1 MHSNPLLFNM
11 EDNCIVFQIVQIVLL
26 LLCFQELLRRWMSLQ
41 HHITGVHRWEDN
53 GTEYRCFHKDLSA
66 QEQRSKM
73 WLQENSPAFKALMS
87 MVMDTRL
94 IKDLQQM
101 TLFKHTGMCIKEF
114 DMQNS
119 DMVQVMGVSV
129 RIGSG
134 KLYWG
139 NVTPDKTALLCIPVM
154 TQC

>member
-1 MHSNPLLFNM
+1 
-11 EDNCIVFQIVQIVLL
+11 
-26 LLCFQELLRRWMSLQ
+26 
-41 HHITGVHRWEDN
+41 
-53 GTEYRCFHKDLSA
+53 
-66 QEQRSKM
+66 M